1 MNNNKSTKIIDL
13 DKTKKDTNK
22 NSNYKNIPNFKYK
35 NIHKT
40 SENKENKNIDSQKSY
55 KKNKPTQS
63 QNLVVKIKRKRYIK

>member
-22 NSNYKNIPNFKYK
+22 NSNHKNIPNFKYK

-40 SENKENKNIDSQKSY
+40 SENKENKNIDSQ
-55 KKNKPTQS
+55 
-63 QNLVVKIKRKRYIK
+63 